1 MGDFEKYGIL
11 PQKGRKY
18 ENIIYVMALIYGL
31 INKEVEAYFRKFN
44 LTSYKFNILTVVGF
58 QNEGKGISQVE
69 IGRRLITTPGNVT
82 KRVEALYKEGL
93 ITRVQNPAS
102 RRENIIKITPK
113 GRKII
118 DKLWPQYDALLRSRT
133 DILPKGKQEHLAQT
147 LKNWFL
153 GLQK

>member
-1 MGDFEKYGIL
+1 MGDFERYGIL

-31 INKEVEAYFRKFN
+31 INKEVEEYFRKFN
-44 LTSYKFNILTVVGF
+44 LTSYKFNILMVVGF

-69 IGRRLITTPGNVT
+69 IGRHLITTPGNIT
-82 KRVEALYKEGL
+82 KLVEALCKEEL
-93 ITRVQNPAS
+93 VTRVQNPAS

-113 GRKII
+113 GRKLI
-118 DKLWPQYDALLRSRT
+118 DKLWPEYDALLKSRT
-133 DILPKGKQEHLAQT
+133 DILPKDKQEELAEI